1 MSLPKKNYG
10 VIMTKFNGEKPI
22 TFAFEENGEQYMIGS
37 QVINRTFYEFIT
49 VNFTNQSGWLLPPN
63 VQGSSL
69 QEVSRPDKKKSD
81 Q

>member
-10 VIMTKFNGEKPI
+10 FIMTKFNGEKPI
-22 TFAFEENGEQYMIGS
+22 TFAFEENGEQYMIGI
-37 QVINRTFYEFIT
+37 QVKILTFYEFIT
-49 VNFTNQSGWLLPPN
+49 DNSTNQSGRLLPPI

-69 QEVSRPDKKKSD
+69 QKVSRPDEKKYD

>member
-10 VIMTKFNGEKPI
+10 VTKFNGEKPI

-49 VNFTNQSGWLLPPN
+49 VNFTNQSGRLLPPN

-81 Q
+81 P